1 MPDTTH
7 LPLGSNSIWLT
18 IAARPDPILIQA
30 HLLGLGPDHSLLC
43 GMRSPLRVAHLV
55 TGLPCKGRSSIDG
68 DIFEFESC
76 IQAIHQRPF
85 TLRLEAPTKIS
96 KQQPRSLP
104 RLSVN
109 LSGTVRP
116 ISDKGHI
123 LAVLPITFVNLSPT
137 GCQFQVPI
145 SAWPLISSLN
155 IQVSCRLPGLFHYTR
170 LQGMIEWVQPLQ
182 DLTMG
187 IRFVFNGDHTLD
199 QQDLHRWF
207 TSQKANLVN
216 TTA

>member
-1 MPDTTH
+1 MPGTTH

-18 IAARPDPILIQA
+18 IAAHPDPILIQA

-43 GMRSPLRVAHLV
+43 GIRSPLRVDSLAKDL
-55 TGLPCKGRSSIDG
+55 LCKGRSSIDG

-76 IQAIHQRPF
+76 IQAIHQNPF

-116 ISDKGHI
+116 ISDRGHI

-155 IQVSCRLPGLFHYTR
+155 IQLSCRLPGLFHYTR
-170 LQGMIEWVQPLQ
+170 IQGIIEWVQPLG

-187 IRFVFNGDHTLD
+187 IRFVFTGNHTVD

-207 TSQKANLVN
+207 TAQKANLVN

>member
-1 MPDTTH
+1 MPGTTH

-18 IAARPDPILIQA
+18 LAACPDPVLIQA

-43 GMRSPLRVAHLV
+43 GLRSPMAMDNL
-55 TGLPCKGRSSIDG
+55 TIGLPCKGRSFIDG
-68 DIFEFESC
+68 EIFEFESS
-76 IQAIHQRPF
+76 IQAVHQNPF
-85 TLRLEAPTKIS
+85 TIRLEAPTKIS
-96 KQQPRSLP
+96 KHQPRSLP
-104 RLSVN
+104 RLSVE

-116 ISDKGHI
+116 MSDTGHI

-155 IQVSCRLPGLFHYTR
+155 IQLSCRLPGLYHYTR

-187 IRFVFNGDHTLD
+187 IRFIFSFDQCSG
-199 QQDLHRWF
+199 QQDLLRWF
-207 TSQKANLVN
+207 TSQKAHLIN